1 MTYPCVEEVNAAMCV
16 QTHTFD
22 SSVMEPKRDVSRE
35 DSVKAGAHLTVKK
48 IFINGCKENT
58 EGYNL
63 KDYFKKY
70 GKDAWVTQTVKHL
83 PSAQVMIPGSWN

>member
-1 MTYPCVEEVNAAMCV
+1 MKNEAYLQIVWWWENSNKCPKSLGFVTYPCVEEVNAAMCV

-48 IFINGCKENT
+48 IFINGCKENILLN
-58 EGYNL
+58 Y
-63 KDYFKKY
+63 
-70 GKDAWVTQTVKHL
+70 HL
-83 PSAQVMIPGSWN
+83 